1 MVPSKIEWLIKTK
14 RIQHEGYYR
23 YFYCLLA
30 LGTWNKTKK
39 IRFSVKVDLL
49 PEREKD
55 PLLLPYTHIP
65 SSSTED
71 FILHLQ
77 YYQRCESMIF
87 KMRLKSKFVLWQ
99 PPYYDCLKKII
110 RKFTFLK
117 YSFFKNV
124 LLLSISR
131 NSLQTS
137 SLDDILLGNF
147 TLSNSIISVKDLVR
161 WKKGFETFL
170 IDDYAGDIENKNIT
184 GKY

>member
-1 MVPSKIEWLIKTK
+1 M
-14 RIQHEGYYR
+14 
-23 YFYCLLA
+23 A

-55 PLLLPYTHIP
+55 PLLLPYTHIR
-65 SSSTED
+65 SSSTVD

-77 YYQRCESMIF
+77 YYQRCEFMIF
-87 KMRLKSKFVLWQ
+87 KMWVESKFVLWQ
-99 PPYYDCLKKII
+99 PPYYDWLKKMI

-117 YSFFKNV
+117 YSLFKNV

-137 SLDDILLGNF
+137 SLDDTFGKFYI
-147 TLSNSIISVKDLVR
+147 VKFNYFSERPSKVKERFWNIFDWRLCWWY
-161 WKKGFETFL
+161 WKQ
-170 IDDYAGDIENKNIT
+170 
-184 GKY
+184 KYH